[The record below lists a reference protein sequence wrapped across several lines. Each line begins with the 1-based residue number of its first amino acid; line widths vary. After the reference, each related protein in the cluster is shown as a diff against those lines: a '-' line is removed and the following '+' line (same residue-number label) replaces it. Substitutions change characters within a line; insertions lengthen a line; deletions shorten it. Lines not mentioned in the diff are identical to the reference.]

1 MITIHLP
8 EADAAALRD
17 ALARHAAAEVDA
29 GCEPS
34 GYRITVSVE
43 AVEGAVATL
52 ELGSQ
57 TVALGRADVFVT
69 GTAHSAAAAPP
80 PA

>member
-1 MITIHLP
+1 MITIRLP

-17 ALARHAAAEVDA
+17 ALARHGAAKVDA

-43 AVEGAVATL
+43 AVEGAVAVLEVGSRTL
-52 ELGSQ
+52 
-57 TVALGRADVFVT
+57 ALGRAQVFDL
-69 GTAHSAAAAPP
+69 A
-80 PA
+80 